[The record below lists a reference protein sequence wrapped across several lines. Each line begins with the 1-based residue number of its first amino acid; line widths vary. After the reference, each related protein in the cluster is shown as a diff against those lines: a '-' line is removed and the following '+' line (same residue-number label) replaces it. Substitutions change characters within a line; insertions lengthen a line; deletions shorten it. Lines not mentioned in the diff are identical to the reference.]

1 MKTYWVGFVLFFAQT
16 VKAELTCIS
25 TQMLNADKTACVALV
40 CTAPQVINVT
50 KTACFTP
57 PICSAPDSLNLTQT
71 ACIKPKMPVC
81 TPPKILNQAKITCID
96 PIILPTAQNTKP
108 VLNPIAQE
116 WDVNVGELLTVPL
129 VVNDA
134 QQDEFTLTSTL
145 ILGDFSAVH
154 NNDENLPTVDFLFT
168 PTQAHGNKIY
178 TTTFHAKET
187 KTTQHYVSNKIAVK
201 IRVWPSANHDIDSAT
216 QLIITSAQWQAN
228 YLTIEGQVVLNSLL
242 TQQERQT
249 FIDEQFDLIIRS
261 PEDNI
266 LHIAP
271 LALSNQGLWK
281 VSFSLPLEQTPCHV
295 VLEFNT
301 RKARHEVLNAP
312 LSCFK

>member
-16 VKAELTCIS
+16 AKAELTCVS
-25 TQMLNADKTACVALV
+25 TQMLNADKTACVALA
-40 CTAPQVINVT
+40 CTAPQVINLT

-57 PICSAPDSLNLTQT
+57 PICSAPDTLNSTQT
-71 ACIKPKMPVC
+71 ACVKPKTPVC

-96 PIILPTAQNTKP
+96 PIISPTAQNTKP

-116 WDVNVGELLTVPL
+116 WDVNVGELLTIPL
-129 VVNDA
+129 SVNDP
-134 QQDEFTLTSTL
+134 QQDEFTLTSSMA
-145 ILGDFSAVH
+145 LGEFSAVH

-168 PTQAHGNKIY
+168 PAQAHGNKIY
-178 TTTFHAKET
+178 TTTFSAKET
-187 KTTQHYVSNKIAVK
+187 KTTQHYVSNKIAIK
-201 IRVWPSANHDIDSAT
+201 IRVWPSANHDIDAAM
-216 QLIITSAQWQAN
+216 QLTISSAQWQAN
-228 YLTIEGQVVLNSLL
+228 QLTMEGQVVLNSLL

-249 FIDEQFDLIIRS
+249 FIDQQFDLIIRS

-271 LALSNQGLWK
+271 LMLSNQGLWK
-281 VSFSLPLEQTPCHV
+281 VSFPLSLEQTPCHV

-301 RKARHEVLNAP
+301 RKARHQVLNAP